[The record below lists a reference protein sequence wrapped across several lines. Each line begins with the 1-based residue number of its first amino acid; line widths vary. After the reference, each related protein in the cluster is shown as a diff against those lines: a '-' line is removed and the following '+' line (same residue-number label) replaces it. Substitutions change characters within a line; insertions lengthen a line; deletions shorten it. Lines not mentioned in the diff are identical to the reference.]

1 MFDINPFCV
10 RDSLNCV
17 RVKIFLLCFMD
28 DKEKEKFGVII
39 DKDKQPQDE
48 QPKVEESTPVDEK
61 IDNQVENNQTLE
73 QKQIN
78 TKVNLNQKIGLEG
91 FI

>member
-1 MFDINPFCV
+1 
-10 RDSLNCV
+10 
-17 RVKIFLLCFMD
+17 MD

-73 QKQIN
+73 QKQPENENVLKKLVQMIKFPKILQ
-78 TKVNLNQKIGLEG
+78 TKHKIMKMS
-91 FI
+91 